1 MNSSHSISS
10 HALSSHDLSSH
21 ASGAHTISSPDTST
35 QKETNLEEYNLENLV
50 ILLVDDSK
58 TILRSAEMFLAEKG
72 CKVLT
77 AEDGFESLS
86 VISKQRPDII
96 FMDIMMPKLDGYQT
110 CALIKSN
117 DEYAEIPIVML
128 SSKHNLFDMARGRLS
143 GSEQYLTKPF
153 THDDLVEAV
162 ITQTMQTTM
171 QTTMSQ
177 EQETA
182 EPELPEFV

>member
-1 MNSSHSISS
+1 MNTT
-10 HALSSHDLSSH
+10 
-21 ASGAHTISSPDTST
+21 HTISQPIEARDKQVDIESNDLTGL
-35 QKETNLEEYNLENLV
+35 K
-50 ILLVDDSK
+50 IMLVDDSK

-72 CKVLT
+72 CEVIT

-86 VISKQRPDII
+86 LISKHRPDVI

-117 DEYAEIPIVML
+117 KGYADIPVVML

-153 THDDLVEAV
+153 THDDLISAIAMQVGGIGEAEEASV
-162 ITQTMQTTM
+162 
-171 QTTMSQ
+171 
-177 EQETA
+177 
-182 EPELPEFV
+182 PEFV

>member
-1 MNSSHSISS
+1 MNPSHSSS
-10 HALSSHDLSSH
+10 S
-21 ASGAHTISSPDTST
+21 HTISSPDNSAH
-35 QKETNLEEYNLENLV
+35 KDINLEEYNLENLI

-72 CKVLT
+72 CEVLT

-86 VISKQRPDII
+86 IISKQRPDII

-117 DEYAEIPIVML
+117 DEYADIPVVML

-153 THDDLVEAV
+153 THDDLVEAIV
-162 ITQTMQTTM
+162 TQTKI
-171 QTTMSQ
+171 SQ
-177 EQETA
+177 EIE
-182 EPELPEFV
+182 EPDLPEFV